1 MRAPGYPD
9 CLTVVNGP
17 EDGTEF
23 PIVRAPFY
31 VGKDPASAVN
41 IRLDSDVRPFHA
53 LVTVVSE
60 GYRVRRGDSAPV
72 YVNGKRAGMYRSRI
86 LRSGGLMQ
94 VGHTLLV
101 LECAP
106 DGLASRSHGMVHES
120 DFAWFVHLAW
130 CKAYRLVSALVR
142 LMCAFFGRLVTSPM
156 VVVAALV
163 LLYLFYPPLHNRVNA
178 MAAQAYQKVITTV
191 VEKVLE
197 RDRSDTRQGELTR

>member
-41 IRLDSDVRPFHA
+41 LRLDSDVRPFHA
-53 LVTVVSE
+53 LVTVVSD
-60 GYRVRRGDSAPV
+60 GYRVRRGDTAPV

-86 LRSGGLMQ
+86 LRSGGLLQ

-106 DGLASRSHGMVHES
+106 DGLAGRSHGMVHES

-130 CKAYRLVSALVR
+130 RKLYRLGRAVVR
-142 LMCAFFGRLVTSPM
+142 LLFAFLGRLITSPM
-156 VVVAALV
+156 VIVAALV
-163 LLYLFYPPLHNRVNA
+163 LLYLFYAPLHDRVNA
-178 MAAQAYQKVITTV
+178 VAVQAYQKMITTV
-191 VEKVLE
+191 VDKVLD
-197 RDRSDTRQGELTR
+197 RDRSETRE